1 MSKELI
7 IFILVQLIT
16 TIISTA
22 KTVLTVE
29 AGKTTAAVVNAVS
42 YTLGAAITKLI
53 TKQDMEVVILVTFFS
68 NLIGVYIAKSILEKT
83 RKTRLWVINATV
95 KDDLKTLIEDSLLER
110 SIQYTL
116 IEAKNHRNFFS
127 IFSYS
132 RGESTLI
139 KEILE
144 SNNIRYS
151 VISTELE

>member
-1 MSKELI
+1 MTKELI
-7 IFILVQLIT
+7 IFIIVQLVT

-42 YTLGAAITKLI
+42 YTLGATITKLI
-53 TKQDMEVVILVTFFS
+53 TKQDMEIVILVTFFS

-116 IEAKNHRNFFS
+116 VGAKNHRNFFS